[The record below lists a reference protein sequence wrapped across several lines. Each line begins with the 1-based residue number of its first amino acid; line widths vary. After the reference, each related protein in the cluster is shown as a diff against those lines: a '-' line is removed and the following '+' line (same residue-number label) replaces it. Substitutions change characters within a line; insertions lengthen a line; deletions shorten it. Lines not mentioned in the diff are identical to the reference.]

1 MAGALVGGAFLSAF
15 LQVLFDRLA
24 SQEIVD
30 YFRGR
35 KVNDIQLQKLKITL
49 LSVDAVL
56 NDAEAKQITYPAVKQ
71 WLDELKDAAY
81 DAEDLLDEIATE
93 ALQQKLEA
101 ESRSGTRQVRR
112 STFLSP
118 FEKGLS
124 SNIEQILARL
134 EFIAKQKD
142 VLSLKEVQGKPLQT
156 LPTSSLVEETGVYGR
171 ERDKEALIRLM
182 LNDACGED
190 ISVVTIV
197 GMGGVGKTTLA
208 QLVYNDVRV
217 KEQFDLQVWI
227 YVSAEHDIFG
237 VTKTILDAVTLSTS
251 RIKDFNLL
259 QLELKE
265 MLTDRKF
272 LLVLDD
278 VWNEN
283 YIEWEALLIPFKSVA
298 RGSKIIVTT
307 RNERVASVMR
317 SVSTLHLQQLS
328 DEDCWLLFAK
338 HAFDK
343 RNSRARPQLDVI
355 GKKIAKKC
363 NGLPLAAKT
372 LGCLLHSKSDV
383 EEWDMIFKSNIW
395 DLSYEE
401 TNILPALRLSYYYLP
416 SHLKRCFAYCSIFPK
431 NYEFREQKLI
441 RLWMAED
448 LLQRPNPKKRMEKV
462 GEEYFRDLLS
472 RSFFQQSSYK
482 RSHFVMHELIN
493 DLAKFVSGEF
503 CCRMG
508 NENSYDSMRKT
519 RYISYSRTRYDASMR
534 FKPIYEAKRLRTFLP
549 LQLASECGH
558 FLSNK
563 VLHDLIPTL
572 RCLRAISF
580 SHYKNFTELPNSIG
594 NLKHLRYLNL
604 SFTSIKRLPASLCN
618 LLNLQA
624 LILTGCSSLD
634 ELPTDMGRLI
644 NLRLLYV
651 GETNLRELPSQISK
665 LKNLQELSTF
675 IVSRHDGLGIR
686 DLKEFKHLQGKLY
699 ILELQN
705 VVNIQDALEANLKDR
720 KYLKELSLKWS
731 ANFDDSENER
741 RVLENLQP
749 CTNLERLSIKL
760 YGGTRFPDWLGSPSF
775 SNMVSVNLSF
785 CKYCFFLPPLGQLP
799 SLEEL
804 CITGCEGIERV
815 GPEFYGRTSQ
825 SRTFRS
831 LTVLKFEN
839 MLEWQE
845 WISLNSENEGG
856 AFPRLQQL
864 YLQDCPK
871 LTGTLPSYLPSL
883 RKLVLNNCKQL
894 STSTLGALSFRKLET
909 GNCDKLMYQEL
920 PSTLQKL
927 IIKGPINYSLL
938 SSFPLDL
945 LPELQILS
953 VQNCVQLASFSVP
966 DDGQRDLAYLSFL
979 RIRGCPNFQSFPQGG
994 LRAPNLTI
1002 FSVCNFNNLISL
1014 PEHMSTLLPS
1024 LRDLYISNCPKLVS
1038 LPEGGLP
1045 SNLNMV
1051 LISRCDKLIANR
1063 RKWGLQRLPSLKIF
1077 CLGGCKDLES
1087 FPEEGLLPTTLT
1099 TLSICQ
1105 LQSLRVLNKNGLQH
1119 LTSLQEFKIKNCLQ
1133 LQSFPEERLP
1143 ASLIYLSIKKCP
1155 LLKYCYQKE
1164 NKEIW
1169 NRIAHIPCI
1178 KIDQEVIM
1186 L

>member
-93 ALQQKLEA
+93 ALQQK
-101 ESRSGTRQVRR
+101 
-112 STFLSP
+112 
-118 FEKGLS
+118 
-124 SNIEQILARL
+124 L

-448 LLQRPNPKKRMEKV
+448 LLQRPNPKKNGKSGRGILPGSPVKV
-462 GEEYFRDLLS
+462 
-472 RSFFQQSSYK
+472 
-482 RSHFVMHELIN
+482 I
-493 DLAKFVSGEF
+493 
-503 CCRMG
+503 
-508 NENSYDSMRKT
+508 
-519 RYISYSRTRYDASMR
+519 
-534 FKPIYEAKRLRTFLP
+534 LP
-549 LQLASECGH
+549 TIKLQKLASECGH

-1051 LISRCDKLIANR
+1051 LISRSFSYWDRDFPWGAIMSGTAEVEFVTMPVNIEPLYLRTKAILLDSAVPTLNESGDEAESKKEFRGEETCD
-1063 RKWGLQRLPSLKIF
+1063 SDCMMF
-1077 CLGGCKDLES
+1077 
-1087 FPEEGLLPTTLT
+1087 
-1099 TLSICQ
+1099 
-1105 LQSLRVLNKNGLQH
+1105 
-1119 LTSLQEFKIKNCLQ
+1119 
-1133 LQSFPEERLP
+1133 QSFDSW
-1143 ASLIYLSIKKCP
+1143 A
-1155 LLKYCYQKE
+1155 
-1164 NKEIW
+1164 
-1169 NRIAHIPCI
+1169 AF
-1178 KIDQEVIM
+1178 
-1186 L
+1186 